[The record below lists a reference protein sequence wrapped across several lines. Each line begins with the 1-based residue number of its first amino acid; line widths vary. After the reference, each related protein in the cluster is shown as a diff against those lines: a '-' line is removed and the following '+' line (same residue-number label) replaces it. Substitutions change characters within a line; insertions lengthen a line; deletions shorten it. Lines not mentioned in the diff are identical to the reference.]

1 MRFLLLA
8 AFAAL
13 TLAVAVTSSAMA
25 ATSGLPNSSTGQSG
39 PYDNTG
45 RGPNESGLEGGGG

>member
-1 MRFLLLA
+1 MRSALLA
-8 AFAAL
+8 VFAAL
-13 TLAVAVTSSAMA
+13 TLAIAFASSAMA
-25 ATSGLPNSSTGQSG
+25 ATSGLQNSSGQSG

>member
-1 MRFLLLA
+1 MRILILV

-13 TLAVAVTSSAMA
+13 TLAVAVASSAMA
-25 ATSGLPNSSTGQSG
+25 ATSGLQNSSGQSG
-39 PYDNTG
+39 AYDNTG